1 VSRTRRQAPAHK
13 RPKSPIGFGTVKRRS
28 RMSRAIRVSPRT
40 CKPIMMMAMPA
51 MMDNCADQAREGIHD
66 RSADAERNEHGGKAE
81 HEREY

>member
-1 VSRTRRQAPAHK
+1 
-13 RPKSPIGFGTVKRRS
+13 
-28 RMSRAIRVSPRT
+28 
-40 CKPIMMMAMPA
+40 MMMAMPA